1 MFLRT
6 KYLLYLLSL
15 LALVSACGR
24 GTTPT
29 AQPTDLPTL
38 TNPAPSATPTLTAL
52 PSPSPTASPE
62 PTETE
67 IPTATLP
74 PAIPSSPTP
83 AIVETQPSPSP
94 TQAAQVENPTPAIS
108 DCINKAAFYADLTIP
123 DDTVV
128 EQQEKFTKTWR
139 VSNEGTCI
147 WENYQLVYA
156 GGEAMNANP
165 ANPVPLA
172 RPDEV
177 VDISVDM
184 QAPTRGGSYT
194 SYWQFA
200 APNGV
205 NFGVGAGAD
214 GLLWVRVTV
223 DFGSDQS
230 TTAPASSSGCS
241 LKPDP
246 GVADQILELVN
257 STRGSAGL
265 GTVSMESRLN
275 AAAAQHSLDM
285 ACNDFVSHTGSNGS
299 LWYQRVADQGY
310 ANSSSARENIYV
322 GNPAFGGD
330 AQGAF
335 TWWMNSQI
343 HRDNI
348 LNPNVSQVGIAYVF
362 NPDSTYGGY
371 YTLILARP

>member
-1 MFLRT
+1 M
-6 KYLLYLLSL
+6 
-15 LALVSACGR
+15 
-24 GTTPT
+24 
-29 AQPTDLPTL
+29 
-38 TNPAPSATPTLTAL
+38 AL
-52 PSPSPTASPE
+52 PSPTPTASPR
-62 PTETE
+62 PNETE
-67 IPTATLP
+67 IPTASLP
-74 PAIPSSPTP
+74 PTALPSPTP
-83 AIVETQPSPSP
+83 TIVEIRPSPLP
-94 TQAAQVENPTPAIS
+94 TQAAQVENPTPVTP
-108 DCINKAAFYADLTIP
+108 DCINKAAFYADVTIP
-123 DDTVV
+123 DDTVL
-128 EQQEKFTKTWR
+128 EQQEKFTKTWQ
-139 VSNEGTCI
+139 VSNEGTCV
-147 WENYQLVYA
+147 WEGYQLVYA
-156 GGEAMNANP
+156 GGEAMNASP
-165 ANPVPLA
+165 ANLIPLTQ
-172 RPDEV
+172 PDEV
-177 VDISVDM
+177 VDISVNM

-230 TTAPASSSGCS
+230 TTLPAAGGTITTTAGSSPGSS
-241 LKPDP
+241 LQPDP
-246 GVADQILELVN
+246 GVADQILALVN
-257 STRGSAGL
+257 SARGSAGL
-265 GTVSMESRLN
+265 NTVSMESRLN

-285 ACNDFVSHTGSNGS
+285 ACNDFVSHTGSDGS

-371 YTLILARP
+371 FTLILARP